1 MNTQINY
8 LVAIKLIS
16 VKDFVNLSPLIVNFN
31 SFFFYLK
38 TGDGTTQRYLRNDI
52 PLPTCLDDIREII

>member
-1 MNTQINY
+1 MAWASGICFVTLLANHKKRYMNTQINY

-31 SFFFYLK
+31 SLF
-38 TGDGTTQRYLRNDI
+38 
-52 PLPTCLDDIREII
+52 